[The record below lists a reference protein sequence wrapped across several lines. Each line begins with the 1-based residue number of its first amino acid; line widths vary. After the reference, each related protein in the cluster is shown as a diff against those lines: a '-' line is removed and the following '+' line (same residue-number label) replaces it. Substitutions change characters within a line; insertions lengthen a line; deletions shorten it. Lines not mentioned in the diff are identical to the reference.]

1 MSLDRRAFALGACF
15 ASIGALAG
23 GALAAGPDVS
33 TVPAGPID
41 AATTLGELVDHP
53 AFNGGGLLL
62 LPWYGRRED
71 LEAPS
76 LRWGRTCP
84 TTAPSTC
91 PRCSPR

>member
-1 MSLDRRAFALGACF
+1 MLLNRRAFALGACF

-71 LEAPS
+71 LEAP
-76 LRWGRTCP
+76 LH
-84 TTAPSTC
+84 
-91 PRCSPR
+91 